1 VAARGRGS
9 RGAGH
14 RSSVWDAIGVAAP
27 SWGGSGMAR
36 RVGVRA
42 VRGGARMKQGL
53 GAGLCRGQGL
63 AGAVLGFGS
72 WAPWRLV
79 LQRESRGGGAEGG
92 GCSGRRREAPAG
104 GARARVREGREGRSV
119 GP

>member
-14 RSSVWDAIGVAAP
+14 RSSVGDAIGVAAP

-79 LQRESRGGGAEGG
+79 LQRERAGEEEQRAAAVVGEGG
-92 GCSGRRREAPAG
+92 RRLR
-104 GARARVREGREGRSV
+104 V
-119 GP
+119 GPARE